1 MPHLCI
7 FLFLTLSWRRPLSY
21 RNQSIDLLC
30 KSMDWF
36 LYDNSPR
43 HERVNV
49 TNQNILPADLLS
61 RNFLLNP
68 FVFSIEIGLK
78 EKSWVFRNFS
88 ATIYLFKVNNRN
100 TRKNVWNKFKVNN
113 TDTRMTLLFLLLT
126 LLT

>member
-1 MPHLCI
+1 
-7 FLFLTLSWRRPLSY
+7 
-21 RNQSIDLLC
+21 
-30 KSMDWF
+30 MDWF

-78 EKSWVFRNFS
+78 EKS
-88 ATIYLFKVNNRN
+88 
-100 TRKNVWNKFKVNN
+100 
-113 TDTRMTLLFLLLT
+113 
-126 LLT
+126 